1 MGLCPLCKEKVSL
14 VFRIINIDLKV
25 SKVAIR
31 YLDPPLKKVALVT
44 KIVDIEL
51 NLFKYIKM

>member
-25 SKVAIR
+25 SKLAIR
-31 YLDPPLKKVALVT
+31 YLDPPPKKGGFG
-44 KIVDIEL
+44 DEDRG
-51 NLFKYIKM
+51 YRIKSI